1 MSDRGKTLIE
11 SVRITNS
18 PPGLPDLIASL
29 RRLDALLD
37 QLVGAAHAKG
47 GVGAAALRGMYVGP
61 EEAAQLLVRTPCA
74 PPFNLAPSE
83 AGAPLV
89 GPVAPLSGPSLLQN
103 WFGLSPFDLDV
114 VVIALAPEL
123 DLRYERLYG
132 YLQDDVTRRRAT
144 VDLALSLRTSSADE
158 KMARLAHFAPD
169 APLIRHA
176 VLHLLPDPNQAHPP
190 LLAHYLRLDPQIIG
204 ALLGHGGLDARL
216 ASFCRFVNPGPN
228 LAGPSLTSSSLA
240 GPSPAGP
247 SLGQGQ
253 VNPELRQ
260 GLRALV
266 EHARQSHRS
275 LTLHFHGPAGAG
287 KFEAARALAAELG
300 LGLLH
305 ADLGRAGE
313 ATSELDASMKV
324 LRREAWLKN
333 AILYLDG
340 IDPLRGEERA
350 ASFRSLLGA
359 LSPLGASGQHDGITV
374 LSGRHPWI
382 PARDDPSDLISIAFG
397 RLDFAAR
404 RKCWRASLT
413 EFGKDLTDQEFD
425 GLAGR
430 FRLTAE
436 QIAQAVATARN
447 QALWRAAAT
456 PTGEAGLTAP
466 NLAALNLA
474 AAKPALSDLFAAAR
488 AQSGHELARLVRRIK
503 PKQTWRDIVV
513 PQDQTAQLR
522 EICDQARLRQLVYE
536 DWGFD
541 RKLSIGK
548 GLGTLFVGPPGTGKT
563 MAAEIIAGELEL
575 DLYKIDLSQVVS
587 KYIGETSKN
596 LDRIFTAAERTNAIL
611 FFDEADALFGKRSE
625 VKDSHDR
632 YANIEIGYLLQKM
645 EEYEGIAILATNL
658 RQNLDDAFLR
668 RLQSIVEF
676 PFPDEEYRRCIWE
689 VTFPPEAPLAE
700 DVNFAILAQ
709 EVKLAGGN
717 IKNIAL
723 TAAFYAAAQGGKIRM
738 EDLIRAARR
747 EHQKLGRIWDSKPRG
762 PSQE

>member
-11 SVRITNS
+11 GGRSAGS
-18 PPGLPDLIASL
+18 PSGLEDLTAPL
-29 RRLDALLD
+29 RRLDSLLD
-37 QLVGAAHAKG
+37 QLVSAAHAKG
-47 GVGAAALRGMYVGP
+47 GIGAAALRGIYVSP
-61 EEAAQLLVRTPCA
+61 EEAAQLLARTPCTPA
-74 PPFNLAPSE
+74 FNLVPSE

-89 GPVAPLSGPSLLQN
+89 GPVAPPSALSLLQRR
-103 WFGLSPFDLDV
+103 FGLSPFDLDV

-158 KMARLAHFAPD
+158 KMAGLARFAPD

-176 VLHLLPDPNQAHPP
+176 VLQLLSDPNQAHPP
-190 LLAHYLRLDPQIIG
+190 LLAHYLKLDPQIIG

-216 ASFCRFVNPGPN
+216 ASFCRFVDPGPN
-228 LAGPSLTSSSLA
+228 LAGPNLT
-240 GPSPAGP
+240 GTNPR
-247 SLGQGQ
+247 Q
-253 VNPELRQ
+253 VDPELRQ
-260 GLRALV
+260 GLRALA
-266 EHARQSHRS
+266 EHARQSHRP
-275 LTLHFHGPAGAG
+275 LTLHFHGPVGAG
-287 KFEAARALAAELG
+287 KFDAAWALAADLG
-300 LGLLH
+300 LSLLH
-305 ADLGRAGE
+305 ADLGRNGE
-313 ATSELDASMKV
+313 TTVELDASLKI

-333 AILYLDG
+333 AVLYLDG
-340 IDPLRGEERA
+340 VDLLRGEERA
-350 ASFRSLLGA
+350 TSYRSLLGA
-359 LSPLGASGQHDGITV
+359 LGPPGAPGQYHAITV
-374 LSGRHPWI
+374 LSGRDPWT
-382 PARDDPSDLISIAFG
+382 PVRDGPSDLISIPFG

-404 RKCWRASLT
+404 RKCWQASLA
-413 EFGKDLTDQEFD
+413 EFGMALTDQAFD

-436 QIAQAVATARN
+436 QIAQAAASARG
-447 QALWRAAAT
+447 QALWRAAGTA
-456 PTGEAGLTAP
+456 TGESGLAAPVPDLVAP
-466 NLAALNLA
+466 N
-474 AAKPALSDLFAAAR
+474 PTLSELFGAAR
-488 AQSGHELARLVRRIK
+488 AQSGHELARLVRQIK
-503 PKQTWRDIVV
+503 PKQTWRDIVM
-513 PQDQTAQLR
+513 PPDQAAQLR
-522 EICDQARLRQLVYE
+522 EICDQARLRQLVYG

-563 MAAEIIAGELEL
+563 MAAEIIAGELQL

-587 KYIGETSKN
+587 KYIGETSKS

-658 RQNLDDAFLR
+658 RQNLDEAFLR
-668 RLQSIVEF
+668 RLQSVVEF
-676 PFPDEEYRRCIWE
+676 PFPDEEYRRLIWE
-689 VTFPPEAPLAE
+689 VTFPPEAPMAE
-700 DVNFAILAQ
+700 DVDFAVLAH

-723 TAAFYAAAQGGKIRM
+723 AAAFYAAAESGKIRM
-738 EDLIRAARR
+738 ADLIRAARR
-747 EHQKLGRIWDSKPRG
+747 EHQKLGRTWGSKQAG
-762 PSQE
+762 SSEG